1 MPLTKS
7 GTVCHLNDRSK
18 PSQRE
23 VKRPSKKSSETVL
36 IPDKVVLS
44 ICGSK
49 SGLRLV
55 FDNPN
60 SLTLPK
66 TTCGTRSF
74 ASAVDIPIRKPN
86 NSGALGSSETFN
98 VHLVSGPKIVV

>member
-66 TTCGTRSF
+66 QLAERAALPAPSTSPSESQTIRERWAVQK
-74 ASAVDIPIRKPN
+74 ASTYIY
-86 NSGALGSSETFN
+86 SLALRQ
-98 VHLVSGPKIVV
+98 